1 MKYIKSIFATFCL
14 SVMLA
19 FSAQAELH
27 TDTYVGNGRTFV
39 NIDRHI
45 VRGGKQYPVFYTSK
59 EDVYAFSFDYVV
71 AEMKNMEEA
80 QAIAKKYGVEVT
92 TYDDLRIALF
102 ITKSPM
108 EVMDLYKQLQAEP
121 MIEYLELALFEAH
134 PDMKKFVVELP
145 DVETPMGNKMLWFTK
160 W

>member
-1 MKYIKSIFATFCL
+1 MTYIKSVFTAFCL
-14 SVMLA
+14 STMLA

-27 TDTYVGNGRTFV
+27 SDTYIGNGRTFV

-71 AEMKNMEEA
+71 AEMKNMEVAET
-80 QAIAKKYGVEVT
+80 IAKKYGVEVT
-92 TYDDLRIALF
+92 MYHDLDIALF
-102 ITKSPM
+102 IADTPM
-108 EVMDLYKQLQAEP
+108 AVMDLYKQLQTES

-134 PDMKKFVVELP
+134 PDMKKFVVQIPGL
-145 DVETPMGNKMLWFTK
+145 ETPIGNPMLWFTK

>member
-1 MKYIKSIFATFCL
+1 MKYIRNIFVTLCMSA
-14 SVMLA
+14 MLT

-27 TDTYVGNGRTFV
+27 SDTYIGNGRTFV

-45 VRGGKQYPVFYTSK
+45 VRGGKQYPLFYTSK

-80 QAIAKKYGVEVT
+80 QAIADKYGVEVT
-92 TYDDLRIALF
+92 VYNDLRIALF

-108 EVMDLYKQLQAEP
+108 EVMDLYKQLQTEP

-145 DVETPMGNKMLWFTK
+145 DVETPIGNKMLWFTK